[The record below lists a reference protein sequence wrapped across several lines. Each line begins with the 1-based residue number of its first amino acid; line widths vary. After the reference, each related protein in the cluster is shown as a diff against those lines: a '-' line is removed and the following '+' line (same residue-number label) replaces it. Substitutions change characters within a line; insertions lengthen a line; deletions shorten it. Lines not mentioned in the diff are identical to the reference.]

1 MTMTRDL
8 DSLTNSA
15 MMAFE
20 KEMRKNGVAMNFHPH
35 YVGFRAIVR
44 AQIAMMLATPTET
57 HDDTRSQVPVLPHQS
72 A

>member
-15 MMAFE
+15 MMAVE
-20 KEMRKNGVAMNFHPH
+20 KILRENGVANGFHTH
-35 YVGFRAIVR
+35 YDGNRALMR
-44 AQIAMMLATPTET
+44 GMIAMILPPMET
-57 HDDTRSQVPVLPHQS
+57 TDDTRSQVPVLPHQS